1 MPRSWSIVDAKRFVG
16 EEVAKGPSKG
26 RTKAGGGGAHKRYDG
41 FGSATHA
48 RDAGHDAY
56 AGPGRARSPDTGFR
70 GTPSSL
76 QTKRRMRI
84 TESQSHSAS
93 LWEGYDPDFPA

>member
-1 MPRSWSIVDAKRFVG
+1 MPRSWSIVDAKRFVE

-84 TESQSHSAS
+84 TESHSAS